1 MAPTTMEDNQTATIA
16 PPPYISTVDLFS
28 RPSHCTGKK
37 NQQSKQNTQSQTKPN
52 QLGFSLINS
61 SPFPSNL

>member
-1 MAPTTMEDNQTATIA
+1 MAPTTMEDNQTATMA

-37 NQQSKQNTQSQTKPN
+37 KPTIKTEHTKPN
-52 QLGFSLINS
+52 QTNSVFSSING